1 MLQVI
6 ERQGVPPE
14 WVVSILDA
22 NGVHVARSRRH
33 TEFVGKPPAPSLQGL
48 IRRAGHEGW
57 ERTVTLEGQPVY
69 AAFSRSPRT
78 GWAVA
83 VGIPV
88 EVVEGPARRSTALL
102 GAGLLLSLALGIGA
116 AALIARSIARPIAE
130 LRTAAQAVGR
140 SETPVL
146 PPVPIAE
153 VADVARAL
161 VDAAEARRRAEA
173 ERESL
178 LVRERQARTLAEEA
192 SRAKDEFL
200 AMLGHELRNP
210 LAAIATAER
219 VLNNV
224 RGSEES
230 AARARAVIGRQ
241 VDHLRRLVDD
251 LLDVGRVMT
260 GKIVLERVPL
270 DLARVVEHA
279 LGTLGASTRAHR
291 IVTALEPVWVSGD
304 ATRLEQIV
312 NNLVGNALKYTPA
325 GATIHVRVGREGG
338 EAVLRVADEGI
349 GMSADLV
356 PRVFDL
362 FVQGTRGLDRAQG
375 GLGIGLTLVRRL
387 ADLHGGIASAE
398 SPGEGRGSTFTVR
411 LPAIEAPATPVAGDA
426 SAAAAPRRRVL
437 VVEDND
443 DAREML
449 ATLLRMQG
457 HEVFEA
463 ADGEAGLEAALGL
476 RPDIAFIDAGLP
488 GLDGFEVARRLRAA
502 DGVRPFL
509 VALTGYA
516 QAEDRRRAHEAG
528 FDVHLAKPVDLEK
541 IQEVLRRAQPRP
553 PASSYTSSSG

>member
-1 MLQVI
+1 
-6 ERQGVPPE
+6 
-14 WVVSILDA
+14 
-22 NGVHVARSRRH
+22 
-33 TEFVGKPPAPSLQGL
+33 
-48 IRRAGHEGW
+48 
-57 ERTVTLEGQPVY
+57 
-69 AAFSRSPRT
+69 
-78 GWAVA
+78 
-83 VGIPV
+83 
-88 EVVEGPARRSTALL
+88 
-102 GAGLLLSLALGIGA
+102 
-116 AALIARSIARPIAE
+116 
-130 LRTAAQAVGR
+130 
-140 SETPVL
+140 
-146 PPVPIAE
+146 
-153 VADVARAL
+153 
-161 VDAAEARRRAEA
+161 
-173 ERESL
+173 
-178 LVRERQARTLAEEA
+178 
-192 SRAKDEFL
+192 
-200 AMLGHELRNP
+200 
-210 LAAIATAER
+210 
-219 VLNNV
+219 
-224 RGSEES
+224 
-230 AARARAVIGRQ
+230 VIGRQ